1 MSYQDEPLFD
11 EQSTCFILEV
21 EQNKLQ
27 AQLSKTTSSNKK
39 TYLDN
44 LSRYVNVV
52 GDDKIETKLENYS
65 SIKINNPFIE
75 NNINALGINS
85 PIELEDV
92 LNFDNLP
99 NFIYDRLNDSI
110 VIEIPL
116 RAQNQNNPENVGS
129 SVYEERRN
137 SFLNRKRESDGFK
150 IKFKRKDNGKK
161 GVARLFFNHY
171 LRKLIFKMEE
181 DCKCILFLD
190 FFPEKFI
197 FSTYTKN
204 NKFYLDYTFEQLL
217 ENKDL
222 YKDKDPFNN
231 YAINK
236 KVIDELKSKKY
247 KEIMTANGHY
257 KTLQKTYRNLFE
269 DFLHSKEF
277 KNHCDDLL
285 EKKGELEV
293 EKFKYCANKFI

>member
-52 GDDKIETKLENYS
+52 EDDKIETKLENYS

-99 NFIYDRLNDSI
+99 NFVYDRLNDSI

-129 SVYEERRN
+129 SVYEERQN
-137 SFLNRKRESDGFK
+137 SFLNRKEKVMDLKLNLKEKERIMVKRESRDYF
-150 IKFKRKDNGKK
+150 
-161 GVARLFFNHY
+161 
-171 LRKLIFKMEE
+171 LI
-181 DCKCILFLD
+181 I
-190 FFPEKFI
+190 I
-197 FSTYTKN
+197 
-204 NKFYLDYTFEQLL
+204 
-217 ENKDL
+217 
-222 YKDKDPFNN
+222 
-231 YAINK
+231 
-236 KVIDELKSKKY
+236 
-247 KEIMTANGHY
+247 
-257 KTLQKTYRNLFE
+257 
-269 DFLHSKEF
+269 
-277 KNHCDDLL
+277 
-285 EKKGELEV
+285 
-293 EKFKYCANKFI
+293 

>member
-39 TYLDN
+39 TYLYN

-116 RAQNQNNPENVGS
+116 RA
-129 SVYEERRN
+129 
-137 SFLNRKRESDGFK
+137 
-150 IKFKRKDNGKK
+150 
-161 GVARLFFNHY
+161 
-171 LRKLIFKMEE
+171 
-181 DCKCILFLD
+181 
-190 FFPEKFI
+190 
-197 FSTYTKN
+197 
-204 NKFYLDYTFEQLL
+204 
-217 ENKDL
+217 
-222 YKDKDPFNN
+222 
-231 YAINK
+231 
-236 KVIDELKSKKY
+236 
-247 KEIMTANGHY
+247 
-257 KTLQKTYRNLFE
+257 
-269 DFLHSKEF
+269 
-277 KNHCDDLL
+277 
-285 EKKGELEV
+285 
-293 EKFKYCANKFI
+293 